1 MTILHLMVGL
11 PCSGKSTRA
20 KQLEAEL
27 GALRLTPDEWHI
39 DLFGDDVADPAHDSR
54 HDAVEALMWRVAST
68 VLPRGVDVILDFGF
82 WARAEREDF
91 AARAAALGATT
102 KVHFMDVP
110 RDELLTRLAQR
121 NAEAPEHAFIIP
133 AEDLLGWLQRFEPPT
148 TDELAAIAAAGSQ
161 YQ

>member
-39 DLFGDDVADPAHDSR
+39 ALFGDDVADPAHDRR

-68 VLPRGVDVILDFGF
+68 VLARGVDVILDFGF
-82 WARAEREDF
+82 WARVEREDF

-102 KVHFMDVP
+102 TIHFMDVP
-110 RDELLTRLAQR
+110 RDELLARLTRR
-121 NAEAPEHAFIIP
+121 NEEAPEHAFIIS
-133 AEDLLGWLQRFEPPT
+133 AEDLLGWLARFEPVT
-148 TDELAAIAAAGSQ
+148 ADELAVIAAAGSRNQ
-161 YQ
+161 